1 MKNKGF
7 SLVELIVV
15 IAIMAILVGVAV
27 PVYTSYIEK
36 ADRAKDDALLDEIN
50 QAFAVVCAENNI
62 DLNELTIDTAAITVD
77 ENGVVTFD
85 DMLPE
90 ACRASMKQIL
100 GIVEFN
106 YITGIYFNE
115 QTRQFGTNMVFSYG
129 GGYIVLNAEDIAKLK
144 DSEFGNIG
152 KEELMKKVD
161 LATLAAASTTSGALF
176 DLVYSNPNKQSLAG
190 YLQLE
195 YGSAEYEEAFAMLVL
210 EKTAQLAGMSLEE
223 FIALSDSDPD
233 RYNELLAEYA
243 GAAEAQIYANNA
255 VLIAA
260 THSDFDSA
268 SFAESL
274 ADGSAVAVIK
284 NTGDGTETAL
294 AQTAMAYAMYAAY
307 ASSKDQPVSHDVG
320 VVLATLETQEFQ
332 EYMSTP
338 EAKAD
343 MEGYL
348 AAMNMVN
355 ESSKDKNA
363 VSTLLLNGFTDPNL
377 VGRLEQA
384 TGN

>member
-36 ADRAKDDALLDEIN
+36 ADRAKDEALLDEIN

-100 GIVEFN
+100 GTVEFN

-152 KEELMKKVD
+152 MEELMKKVD

-176 DLVYSNPNKQSLAG
+176 DLVYSNANKQSLAG

-195 YGSAEYEEAFAMLVL
+195 YGSAEYEEAFAMLQMQ
-210 EKTAQLAGMSLEE
+210 KIAQLAGMSLEE
-223 FIALSDSDPD
+223 LMESDDYD
-233 RYNELLAEYA
+233 DIVDQYADQAMAE
-243 GAAEAQIYANNA
+243 IYANNA
-255 VLIAA
+255 VLTAA
-260 THSDFDSA
+260 TNSDFDSS
-268 SFAESL
+268 SFAEKL
-274 ADGSAVAVIK
+274 ADGSAIDVIK
-284 NTGDGTETAL
+284 STGEGTETAL

-307 ASSKDQPVSHDVG
+307 ASGKNQPVSNDVG

-332 EYMSTP
+332 DYMNTS

-343 MEGYL
+343 LEGYL

-363 VSTLLLNGFTDPNL
+363 VSTLLLNGFTDPDL

-384 TGN
+384 AGN